1 MQYVISTQTIEN
13 YGAHAEDGKFSSGN
27 AYWKFKGGTDYIV
40 SGLDRIADAA
50 AFVMAKAG
58 ENSLG
63 YKEFPIEMQTYE
75 EWEAKLSDLSTDYQ
89 EFLMESAKHVNPA
102 N

>member
-1 MQYVISTQTIEN
+1 
-13 YGAHAEDGKFSSGN
+13 
-27 AYWKFKGGTDYIV
+27 
-40 SGLDRIADAA
+40 LDRIQDATAYVA
-50 AFVMAKAG
+50 ALCI

-89 EFLMESAKHVNPA
+89 EFLMEQAKHVNPA